1 MDLIGLIIFI
11 GFVSVV
17 VGGACFFGQ
26 FLAEDH
32 MKDKSN
38 KRG

>member
-11 GFVSVV
+11 SFVSIFI
-17 VGGACFFGQ
+17 GGACLFGQ